1 MSGLVANLPTQSVP
15 FPVNPERQMQLKVP
29 GTFSQFALEWHG
41 DLSHSLISKIDFLKR
56 QTFSRKILSRLPCF
70 C

>member
-1 MSGLVANLPTQSVP
+1 MCTYYFYLDIPTQIVP

-41 DLSHSLISKIDFLKR
+41 DLSHSLISKIHF
-56 QTFSRKILSRLPCF
+56 
-70 C
+70 